1 MIDVQILMQTVGQLK
16 VRNESKMP
24 ESKLFISLYAQ
35 DWGFHG
41 VVNLLISLEFDP
53 YNLLE
58 LHPISI
64 LENIP
69 WKKNCPIGV
78 LIKITRPLAIHFN
91 G

>member
-1 MIDVQILMQTVGQLK
+1 MIDVQILKQTVGQLK

-64 LENIP
+64 LENIS
-69 WKKNCPIGV
+69 WKKIAQLVFLLKSHVP
-78 LIKITRPLAIHFN
+78 
-91 G
+91 

>member
-64 LENIP
+64 LENIS
-69 WKKNCPIGV
+69 WKKIAQLVFLLKSHVP
-78 LIKITRPLAIHFN
+78 
-91 G
+91 